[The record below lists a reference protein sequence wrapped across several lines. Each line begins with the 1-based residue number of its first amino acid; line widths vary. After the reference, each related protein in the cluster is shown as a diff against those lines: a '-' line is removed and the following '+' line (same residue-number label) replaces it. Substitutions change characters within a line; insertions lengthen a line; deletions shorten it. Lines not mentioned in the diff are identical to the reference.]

1 MLTIILST
9 YKISFCGK
17 RRGIAEIRGEIRI
30 GDVSKQEL
38 TSGGKSNSEFTQSSI
53 KFNTLDTIVNK
64 LVHDSAESE
73 FEEEN

>member
-17 RRGIAEIRGEIRI
+17 RGGIAEIRGEARV
-30 GDVSKQEL
+30 GDVSKQES

-53 KFNTLDTIVNK
+53 NSTFWIQL
-64 LVHDSAESE
+64 
-73 FEEEN
+73 